1 LGFCCCPWQGI
12 TSHHIASH
20 HITSHHITSY
30 HNRKDISYQSTVSGI
45 NRNYPQLFIRHF
57 LSAENINQNEDN
69 DKEEISDSENEN
81 ENESYTF
88 IGGYANIEAHNDNG
102 TLKTILLLGQQN
114 TTATAT
120 ATTATTATTASTAA
134 TTVTTATATATSNF

>member
-12 TSHHIASH
+12 TSHHIASHHITSH

-102 TLKTILLLGQQN
+102 TLKIILLLGQQN
-114 TTATAT
+114 TTAT
-120 ATTATTATTASTAA
+120 TATTASTASTA
-134 TTVTTATATATSNF
+134 ATATATATSNF